1 MTLLNVSPEP
11 IDLVG
16 WQIANR
22 NDDRFTIGDV
32 IIGAGG
38 TARIALPADIAPLS
52 NQGGEISLLDR
63 QEARV
68 HGVAYTGAQVSR
80 QGWTIAF

>member
-1 MTLLNVSPEP
+1 M
-11 IDLVG
+11 
-16 WQIANR
+16 
-22 NDDRFTIGDV
+22 